1 MTPVVRLLWVSR
13 VLVTL
18 ADATT
23 ALLQQGQVVW
33 RRSEAL
39 SCVLA
44 SRFLVRMS
52 SRSVGFAASDHCDL
66 TCHIAAPTLT
76 EPVESCT
83 ELTQDGPGL
92 CREQ

>member
-52 SRSVGFAASDHCDL
+52 SRSAGFAAADQFDF

-76 EPVESCT
+76 EMVESCT
-83 ELTQDGPGL
+83 KLTQHGPGL